1 MPVVALFLSAG
12 KRIWAC
18 MGSVSSHCPESSKLV
33 IQAST
38 TGAELN
44 GVNTGFCLSIDRR
57 ISMFDY
63 ESSTYITSLIS
74 VNSKDQEFSNFI
86 FISSNLLLLL
96 Y

>member
-1 MPVVALFLSAG
+1 
-12 KRIWAC
+12 
-18 MGSVSSHCPESSKLV
+18 MGSVSSHCPEISKLV

-63 ESSTYITSLIS
+63 ESSTYIASLIS

-86 FISSNLLLLL
+86 FISSTLLRLLC
-96 Y
+96 

>member
-1 MPVVALFLSAG
+1 
-12 KRIWAC
+12 

-44 GVNTGFCLSIDRR
+44 GVNTGFCLSIDCR

-63 ESSTYITSLIS
+63 ESNTYITSLIS

-96 Y
+96 C

>member
-1 MPVVALFLSAG
+1 
-12 KRIWAC
+12 
-18 MGSVSSHCPESSKLV
+18 MGSVSSHCPEGSKLV

-57 ISMFDY
+57 MSMFDY

-86 FISSNLLLLL
+86 FISSNLLPLL